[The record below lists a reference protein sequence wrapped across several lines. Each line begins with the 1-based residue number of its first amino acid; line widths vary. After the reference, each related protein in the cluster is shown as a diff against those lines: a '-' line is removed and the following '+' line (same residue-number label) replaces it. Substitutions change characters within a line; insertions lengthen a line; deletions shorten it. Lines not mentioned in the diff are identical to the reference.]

1 MHESAPIARLIN
13 SQWTHRPA
21 TIWVLPLPL
30 HRRSL
35 SSTPLLRIVPSLPYR
50 NQQQPL
56 PEASTPSE
64 DFYSSGSPTAG
75 PSTLPH
81 QNRTA
86 AFPPKDLP
94 PEFGANQ
101 VVTVPPEN
109 QQRLAKVLSQFES
122 PIRFAFA
129 YGSGVFPQGASGPEH
144 SKRPGIKDPHTGKAK
159 KMIDL
164 VLAVNH
170 PEHWH
175 GLNRQQ
181 FPRHYSW
188 ISRLTGAEVLTA
200 WIQRLGA
207 GLWYI
212 PYVKVDDELVKY
224 GVMDIDTLCA
234 DLLDWNTLYVSGRMH
249 KPVAMLVTD
258 ARVRL
263 AQQVNL
269 ASALR
274 VALLLLP
281 ERFTEVELY
290 TTIASLSYTG
300 DFRMSVPGG
309 ENADKVRNIVLAQ
322 RYEFRRLYSGL
333 TKSVGT
339 IEIRERRKDRYE
351 MVQDTSLEVKAA
363 YAARL
368 PLRLREKVIAH
379 YVSRPEQSNAFLQLS
394 LSTKDDDITRK
405 PRPLSVKRPKEDDEK
420 TSQAPQEVLDAFWT
434 AAVQRDDF
442 REVLLQ
448 QIAKTVKTSAWTQS
462 LKGIYTAGP
471 FKSLKYVGAKF
482 GKWMQGRNE
491 KKEEDPSQ

>member
-1 MHESAPIARLIN
+1 MLAVASARSTALA
-13 SQWTHRPA
+13 H
-21 TIWVLPLPL
+21 
-30 HRRSL
+30 HRSL
-35 SSTPLLRIVPSLPYR
+35 SSTPSWTFSSSSTCLNRDSPPSSS
-50 NQQQPL
+50 NSDS
-56 PEASTPSE
+56 STPEE
-64 DFYSSGSPTAG
+64 DFYTSGTPKAG

-81 QNRTA
+81 DNHTPS
-86 AFPPKDLP
+86 FPPRSFP
-94 PEFGANQ
+94 AEFGANQ

-109 QQRLAKVLSQFES
+109 QKRLEKVLSRFES

-129 YGSGVFPQGASGPEH
+129 YGSGVFPQGAAGPEH
-144 SKRPGIKDPHTGKAK
+144 SKRPAIKDPETGKPK

-164 VLAVNH
+164 VLAVSH

-188 ISRLTGAEVLTA
+188 SSRLTGAEVLTG
-200 WIQRLGA
+200 WIQRAGA

-212 PYVKVDDELVKY
+212 PYVRVDDELVKY
-224 GVMDIDTLCA
+224 GVMDIDTLCD
-234 DLLDWNTLYVSGRMH
+234 DLLDWDTLYVSGRMH
-249 KPVAMLVTD
+249 KPVAMLVAD
-258 ARVRL
+258 PRVRL

-281 ERFTEVELY
+281 ESFTEVELY

-309 ENADKVRNIVLAQ
+309 ENRDKVRNIVLAQ

-333 TKSVGT
+333 MKSIGT
-339 IEIRERRKDRYE
+339 IDIKERRKDRYY
-351 MVQDTSLEVKAA
+351 MVHDTSDQVRAG

-379 YVSRPEQSNAFLQLS
+379 YVARPDQHEAFLKLS
-394 LSTKDDDITRK
+394 LSTQDDDITRK
-405 PRPLSVKRPKEDDEK
+405 PRPLSKNRPNADDKEKK
-420 TSQAPQEVLDAFWT
+420 TLQAPQEILDAFWL
-434 AAVQRDDF
+434 AAVQQQDF
-442 REVLLQ
+442 QTVLLQ

-462 LKGIYTAGP
+462 IKGIYTAGP
-471 FKSLKYVGAKF
+471 LKSLKYVWAKV
-482 GKWMQGRNE
+482 GKYFQKREEEEEHDNDGDGNE
-491 KKEEDPSQ
+491 KEGKSS